1 MGFVPFLL
9 YVLVTSFT
17 PGPNNFMAMSNA
29 SRYGFGRTLRFSL
42 GVGAG
47 FFVIVLL
54 CSYFNLFLYNLIP
67 TIQFVMSLLGSAYMI
82 YLAFKIIRSKP
93 GAPDGEPES
102 LNSFAAGAMLQ
113 FVNPKAILYGITVTS
128 TFILPF
134 YQSHLSLILFSLG
147 LALVG
152 VLSTS
157 SWALFGSLFQRFL
170 SGWQRSFNL
179 LMGLLLIYSAAAIF
193 M

>member
-29 SRYGFGRTLRFSL
+29 SRYGFAGTLRFSL

-47 FFVIVLL
+47 FFVIVML
-54 CSYFNLFLYNLIP
+54 CSYFNLFLYSLIP

-82 YLAFKIIRSKP
+82 YLAVKIMRSKP
-93 GAPDGEPES
+93 GDPDGAPES
-102 LNSFAAGAMLQ
+102 MNSFAAGAVLQ

-134 YQSHLSLILFSLG
+134 YQSHLSLILFALG

-152 VLSTS
+152 ILSTS

-170 SGWQRSFNL
+170 AGWQRSFNV